1 MSLQHNPTLRE
12 VLMALKIHWP
22 IRASR
27 KTLQSEEEGLTGA
40 LVPTARSALAED
52 ASKAG
57 IVCFDLFC

>member
-1 MSLQHNPTLRE
+1 
-12 VLMALKIHWP
+12 MALKIHWP

-52 ASKAG
+52 ASEVG